1 MSEIKV
7 ATRSQCKEYVLEKY
21 QMLRFEASCSVSIVL
36 ISGMAEIFG
45 TEIVCGTDLLLEAG
59 QRGTIVTFH
68 GCKIAVK
75 DQGLAD
81 QEIPHVFINIH
92 ANLEAARK
100 KAVETQS
107 RGPRVL
113 ICGQESVGKST
124 LCRTLVN
131 YATRKNAK
139 PILVDVNVG
148 LNQICIPTTM
158 AAMAVTKPYDLYE
171 GWGLEED
178 PLVFCFGH
186 LDPAANLNL
195 FREQVNLSTIGEF
208 NMIIIIILEEDRT
221 KFIALCIFAQVDTVL
236 VIEDGFLTSFLQE
249 DLPKEVT
256 IIRLPKSSGVVT
268 RSPEQWM
275 RQRDLRVRAYFHGEN
290 PQRRLHPHQL
300 TLSTSEVI
308 GTEAIPDALLP
319 HGAREEETWRTPIP
333 VPINRDL
340 KNRLLAVSQATEVDQ
355 IPEAPIYGFMVVL
368 SVSEDRTS
376 FNVLSPSPEPPPNS
390 LLVCSICYV
399 DPEGV

>member
-1 MSEIKV
+1 MT
-7 ATRSQCKEYVLEKY
+7 A
-21 QMLRFEASCSVSIVL
+21 
-36 ISGMAEIFG
+36 AE
-45 TEIVCGTDLLLEAG
+45 
-59 QRGTIVTFH
+59 
-68 GCKIAVK
+68 
-75 DQGLAD
+75 D
-81 QEIPHVFINIH
+81 QEIPHVCINIH

-195 FREQVNLSTIGEF
+195 FREQVNQLADLVNIRSENDAKVFTSGCII
-208 NMIIIIILEEDRT
+208 NMDLYAIDKQCDIVIQFVCAVIDVYEEQ
-221 KFIALCIFAQVDTVL
+221 C
-236 VIEDGFLTSFLQE
+236 
-249 DLPKEVT
+249 
-256 IIRLPKSSGVVT
+256 
-268 RSPEQWM
+268 
-275 RQRDLRVRAYFHGEN
+275 RA
-290 PQRRLHPHQL
+290 
-300 TLSTSEVI
+300 
-308 GTEAIPDALLP
+308 
-319 HGAREEETWRTPIP
+319 
-333 VPINRDL
+333 
-340 KNRLLAVSQATEVDQ
+340 KNRALGNT
-355 IPEAPIYGFMVVL
+355 
-368 SVSEDRTS
+368 T
-376 FNVLSPSPEPPPNS
+376 PNGNLGR
-390 LLVCSICYV
+390 LLVTDV
-399 DPEGV
+399 DGLRAAD